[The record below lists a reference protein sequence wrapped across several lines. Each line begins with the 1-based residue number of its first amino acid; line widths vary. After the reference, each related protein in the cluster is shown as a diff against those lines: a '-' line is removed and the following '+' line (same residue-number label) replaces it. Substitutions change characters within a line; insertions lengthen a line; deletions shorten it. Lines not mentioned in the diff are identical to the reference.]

1 MSQKP
6 GIKLSLSE
14 LEESK
19 SDSGARPR
27 SSLLELANGVFI
39 PRLKE
44 KGVEIKNPKTCK
56 NEDLA
61 ALAELVDDGKW
72 PLQPKARVSMMTC
85 FIKDQAA
92 ERLNGHS
99 LTEQQLIGPFLELLP
114 EDVRT
119 RVAKTLASTLSATK
133 RAAE

>member
-1 MSQKP
+1 
-6 GIKLSLSE
+6 
-14 LEESK
+14 
-19 SDSGARPR
+19 
-27 SSLLELANGVFI
+27 
-39 PRLKE
+39 
-44 KGVEIKNPKTCK
+44 
-56 NEDLA
+56 
-61 ALAELVDDGKW
+61 
-72 PLQPKARVSMMTC
+72 MMTC